1 MNQGTI
7 HPADC
12 RCSKCPGTRNQRAA
26 SLRLAVGLYVLVLVI
41 AFALIASMVAS

>member
-12 RCSKCPGTRNQRAA
+12 RCSKCPRSRDQRFA
-26 SLRLAVGLYVLVLVI
+26 SLRLAIGLYVLVLVI
-41 AFALIASMVAS
+41 AFALIGSVVAS

>member
-12 RCSKCPGTRNQRAA
+12 RCSKCPGTHDQRPP

-41 AFALIASMVAS
+41 AFSLIASMVAS

>member
-1 MNQGTI
+1 VNQGTI

-12 RCSKCPGTRNQRAA
+12 RCSKCPATRNQRPA